1 MASTLKFIG
10 KGLAKKY
17 QAMAKQMPSIVHDAM
32 ISLAEDAK
40 DDFEKTVESWKDKP
54 EFYID
59 ERPRSYAV
67 VTDDEI
73 YHFVDKG
80 TRPHKIPVG
89 DLGFLAFRGNYQAKT
104 TPKVIASRPGGASGP
119 YMYTTQTVDHPGT
132 QAREFSKLIHA
143 KWEKQVANRVREKL
157 KQGIEAVGL

>member
-1 MASTLKFIG
+1 MASTLKFVG

-17 QAMAKQMPSIVHDAM
+17 QTMARQMPNIVHDAM
-32 ISLAEDAK
+32 MSIAEDAK
-40 DDFEKTVESWKDKP
+40 IDFEKTVETWKEKP

-80 TRPHKIPVG
+80 TRPHSIDPVNAPM
-89 DLGFLAFRGNYQAKT
+89 LAFRGNYQAKT

-119 YMYTTQTVDHPGT
+119 IVFATHVDHPGT
-132 QAREFSKLIHA
+132 QARDFSKLIHA
-143 KWEKQVANRVREKL
+143 KWEKQVVNRMREKL
-157 KQGIEAVGL
+157 KQGIEAVGI

>member
-1 MASTLKFIG
+1 MIKFVG

-17 QAMAKQMPSIVHDAM
+17 QTMARQMPSIIHDAM
-32 ISLAEDAK
+32 MSIAKDAK
-40 DDFEKTVESWKDKP
+40 VDFEKTVETWKDKP

-80 TRPHKIPVG
+80 TKRHPIPKT
-89 DLGFLAFRGNYQAKT
+89 GFALLAFRGDYQAKT
-104 TPKVIASRPGGASGP
+104 TPRVIASHPGGASGP
-119 YMYTTQTVDHPGT
+119 VVFATHVDHPGT
-132 QAREFSKLIHA
+132 QARNFSKLIHA

-157 KQGIEAVGL
+157 KQGIEAVGI